1 MLLNAIAINSANQK
15 QLSPL
20 GILQRFEIQQSSTNK
35 DINNCSCSTSQQ
47 IEIISTE
54 LSSKIRCPYCRLS
67 QKNLICV
74 NCLSTHFLRIGK
86 VKEELRRLQQC
97 KNAICGLIMDALN
110 CEVKFESE
118 YHQVRRSIEDLKT
131 KIAWKRDQVGRLRHR
146 IAGMESHSE
155 RNQRNIVLL
164 EKKMLAHSE
173 RINKTSLKIADI
185 RLLSEH
191 TRAKLNERLSLIA
204 KVLIQIFRFEKRQLS
219 TSANN
224 PIPAWTGQSK
234 MSRAAFLLNNC
245 LCLDRISLL
254 SKAASIQ
261 QSDEPTNNNVN
272 STQISPSQNSSHP
285 IIIESLASLE
295 FLSQFIHVLAR
306 FLDFH
311 LPYKSLNKE
320 FSLFGFG
327 SGARINSSST
337 TLEQSLRQILFKLDY
352 SLAHLCLSKGLPSE
366 ECELTEPFANLYTFL
381 VKTVGMKLTI
391 NCAPQM
397 DHRLLRQIMQQFA
410 IVKPDGRINSEFTL
424 DNVENDWVR
433 VYYSSM

>member
-20 GILQRFEIQQSSTNK
+20 GILQRFEVQLSNNE
-35 DINNCSCSTSQQ
+35 DIHNCSCSTSQQ
-47 IEIISTE
+47 IEIISNPTE
-54 LSSKIRCPYCRLS
+54 LSSKIRCPSCRLS
-67 QKNLICV
+67 QTNLICV
-74 NCLSTHFLRIGK
+74 NCLCTHFLRIGK
-86 VKEELRRLQQC
+86 VKEELKKLQQC
-97 KNAICGLIMDALN
+97 KTAICGLIMDALDS
-110 CEVKFESE
+110 EVKFEFE
-118 YHQVRRSIEDLKT
+118 YHQVRRSIDDLKT

-155 RNQRNIVLL
+155 RNQRNVILL
-164 EKKMLAHSE
+164 EKKMLTHSE
-173 RINKTSLKIADI
+173 RINKTCLKIADI
-185 RLLSEH
+185 RSLSEH
-191 TRAKLNERLSLIA
+191 TKAKLNERLSLIV
-204 KVLIQIFRFEKRQLS
+204 KVLFQIFRFEKRQLY
-219 TSANN
+219 TTANN

-234 MSRAAFLLNNC
+234 MSRANYLLNNC

-261 QSDEPTNNNVN
+261 QSDEPTNNSVN
-272 STQISPSQNSSHP
+272 SSQISSQPPHP
-285 IIIESLASLE
+285 LLVESLASLE
-295 FLSQFIHVLAR
+295 FLSQFVHVLAR

-320 FSLFGFG
+320 FALFGFG
-327 SGARINSSST
+327 SDFRINSSSIS
-337 TLEQSLRQILFKLDY
+337 LEQSLRQILFKLDY
-352 SLAHLCLSKGLPSE
+352 SLAHLCLGKGLPSE

-381 VKTVGMKLTI
+381 VKIVGMKMTV

-410 IVKPDGRINSEFTL
+410 IVKPDGRINSEFIL

-433 VYYSSM
+433 VYCSM

>member
-1 MLLNAIAINSANQK
+1 
-15 QLSPL
+15 
-20 GILQRFEIQQSSTNK
+20 
-35 DINNCSCSTSQQ
+35 
-47 IEIISTE
+47 
-54 LSSKIRCPYCRLS
+54 
-67 QKNLICV
+67 
-74 NCLSTHFLRIGK
+74 
-86 VKEELRRLQQC
+86 
-97 KNAICGLIMDALN
+97 
-110 CEVKFESE
+110 
-118 YHQVRRSIEDLKT
+118 
-131 KIAWKRDQVGRLRHR
+131 
-146 IAGMESHSE
+146 MESHSE

-173 RINKTSLKIADI
+173 RINKTSLKVADI

-261 QSDEPTNNNVN
+261 QSDEPTNNN
-272 STQISPSQNSSHP
+272 STQISSSQNSSHP
-285 IIIESLASLE
+285 LIVESLASLE
-295 FLSQFIHVLAR
+295 FLSQFIHVLAC

-366 ECELTEPFANLYTFL
+366 ECELTEPFTNLYTFL
-381 VKTVGMKLTI
+381 VKIVGMKLTI

-424 DNVENDWVR
+424 DNFLIIIEQRLKTLRIGSHDL
-433 VYYSSM
+433 

>member
-191 TRAKLNERLSLIA
+191 TRAKLNERLALIA

-261 QSDEPTNNNVN
+261 QNDEPTNNNVN
-272 STQISPSQNSSHP
+272 STQISSSQNSSHP
-285 IIIESLASLE
+285 LIIESLASLE

>member
-1 MLLNAIAINSANQK
+1 MIKTQQTTKNF
-15 QLSPL
+15 LS
-20 GILQRFEIQQSSTNK
+20 IFFKYIFQ
-35 DINNCSCSTSQQ
+35 
-47 IEIISTE
+47 
-54 LSSKIRCPYCRLS
+54 
-67 QKNLICV
+67 
-74 NCLSTHFLRIGK
+74 
-86 VKEELRRLQQC
+86 
-97 KNAICGLIMDALN
+97 
-110 CEVKFESE
+110 VKFESE

-164 EKKMLAHSE
+164 EKKMLAHYE

-191 TRAKLNERLSLIA
+191 TRAKLNERLALIA

-234 MSRAAFLLNNC
+234 MSRAAFL
-245 LCLDRISLL
+245 IS
-254 SKAASIQ
+254 S
-261 QSDEPTNNNVN
+261 
-272 STQISPSQNSSHP
+272 SQNSSHP
-285 IIIESLASLE
+285 LIIESLASLE

-311 LPYKSLNKE
+311 LPYKFLNKE

-381 VKTVGMKLTI
+381 VKIVGMKLTT

-424 DNVENDWVR
+424 DNVYFFKN
-433 VYYSSM
+433 YF